1 MLLEKVWLLYLCIS
15 LSFFSAKRK
24 THDECGCLIRFRPS
38 SSLVTNAAAQWKMHK
53 CMSIPEIP
61 KKLESTTFHRRPGS
75 FSESFLSFILVNF
88 CHKLVTLE
96 KFPLQIRK
104 LFKTHQRYLPLQNT
118 NCILIRLD
126 TFLENCNLRHMIK
139 SDTFFFRF
147 PEAYRVSTLQLSF
160 DVFELGLPDNKH
172 DFPLWS

>member
-1 MLLEKVWLLYLCIS
+1 MKWVNSNSSVSEIFLVPCQEFCVSWPQLKLFLRLCKLSWPGLLQWRKLQKSENLEFSQKNLCLIMLLEKVWLLYLCIS

-104 LFKTHQRYLPLQNT
+104 LFKTH
-118 NCILIRLD
+118 
-126 TFLENCNLRHMIK
+126 
-139 SDTFFFRF
+139 
-147 PEAYRVSTLQLSF
+147 
-160 DVFELGLPDNKH
+160 
-172 DFPLWS
+172 